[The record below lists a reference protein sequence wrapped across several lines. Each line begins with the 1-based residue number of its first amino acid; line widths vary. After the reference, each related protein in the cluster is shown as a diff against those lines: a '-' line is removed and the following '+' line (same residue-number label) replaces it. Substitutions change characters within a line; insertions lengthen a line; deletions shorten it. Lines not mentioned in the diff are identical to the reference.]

1 MILEVEKPVLHSNGK
16 IVVVVVFALWTF
28 CGAIHF
34 LSSLMASLHESVATK
49 ICNNNPK
56 RKKTVKLFTALEVSH
71 LNIPSKKKT
80 PEVIISEIVFNFHV
94 QIFK

>member
-49 ICNNNPK
+49 ICNNPK
-56 RKKTVKLFTALEVSH
+56 EEKQS
-71 LNIPSKKKT
+71 
-80 PEVIISEIVFNFHV
+80 NFL
-94 QIFK
+94 QL